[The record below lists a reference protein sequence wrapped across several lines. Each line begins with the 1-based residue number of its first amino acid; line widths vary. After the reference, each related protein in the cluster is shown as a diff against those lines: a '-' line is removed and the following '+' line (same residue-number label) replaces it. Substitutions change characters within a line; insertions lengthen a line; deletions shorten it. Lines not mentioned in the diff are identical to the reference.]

1 MICIPFAVSQ
11 NIFNM
16 PRKLDILIIA
26 YVIKQYTKNSSA
38 VCGYTNAST
47 VLPKC
52 AFPVY
57 GESRKRKSLPWK
69 KEAYTFANFVL
80 RYRCVYCVDMS
91 I

>member
-1 MICIPFAVSQ
+1 MIYIPLAVRP
-11 NIFNM
+11 NLFDM
-16 PRKLDILIIA
+16 PRILDILIIA
-26 YVIKQYTKNSSA
+26 FVRKQCTENSSA
-38 VCGYTNAST
+38 VCGYTSAST

-69 KEAYTFANFVL
+69 KEAYTFTNFVL